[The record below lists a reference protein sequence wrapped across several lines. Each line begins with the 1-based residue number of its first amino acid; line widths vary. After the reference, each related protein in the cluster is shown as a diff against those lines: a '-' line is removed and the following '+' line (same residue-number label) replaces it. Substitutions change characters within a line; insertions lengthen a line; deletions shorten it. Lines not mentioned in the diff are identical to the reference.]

1 MSIETVR
8 ISKQG
13 RDHLSRLKR
22 RTGIGQWNILC
33 RWALC
38 VSLAESGRPR
48 PVQGGERP
56 IEMTWKTFGGDHA
69 DVYLALLKERCH
81 QEGLGTNEGNL
92 SEQLHAH
99 IHRGIGYLSGEKSI
113 ANIEGLIRQGLARNS
128 DEQSPC
134 Q

>member
-1 MSIETVR
+1 MIIETVR

-13 RDHLSRLKR
+13 REQLIRLKR

-38 VSLAESGRPR
+38 ASLAEPGGPR
-48 PVQGGERP
+48 PVKGGERP
-56 IEMTWKTFGGDHA
+56 IEMTWKTFGGDYA
-69 DVYLALLKERCH
+69 DVYLALVKERCH
-81 QEGLGTNEGNL
+81 QEGLEVDEATL
-92 SEQLHAH
+92 AEQLHAH

-113 ANIEGLIRQGLARNS
+113 AAIEGLIRQGIAQTP
-128 DEQSPC
+128 DEQPAC